1 MANTGRAMF
10 KTELNEITTGSKKI
24 KKKKNTK
31 EILQNLYNS
40 RQNIIDL
47 LNNNSRIKSEAIYE
61 ANRKATGT
69 RLKILTPRQMLQRL
83 PIALA
88 QVKTGKNSN
97 CLFFVSIKTSH

>member
-1 MANTGRAMF
+1 MF

-69 RLKILTPRQMLQRL
+69 RLKIPTPKQMLQRL